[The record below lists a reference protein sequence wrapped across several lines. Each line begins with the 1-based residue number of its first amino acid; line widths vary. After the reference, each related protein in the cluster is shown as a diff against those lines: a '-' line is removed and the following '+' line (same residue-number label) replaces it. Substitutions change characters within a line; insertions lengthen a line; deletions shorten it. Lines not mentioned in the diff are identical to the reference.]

1 MSEELT
7 GKVALVTG
15 AGKGMGQATAQMLAS
30 HGAFVAVADID
41 GAAGMAVV
49 EVIRSSGGQAEFIE
63 VDVACS
69 QQVSAMIASTVRVFG
84 RLDVAVNN
92 AAVMPD
98 DSPTS
103 DIDEDL
109 WDRIIGVNLRGTM
122 LCLKYELQ
130 QMLKQGSGGSI
141 VNLSSVLGFRPYQNA
156 PAYVAAKHA
165 VHGLTKNAA
174 LENGSN
180 GIRVNEVAP
189 GSIDT
194 PMLRRRLSD
203 LNISPDDYAPTRS
216 LLNRLGRPD
225 EVAEAVL
232 WLASSRSSYV
242 TGSVIHVDAGY
253 VNAR

>member
-1 MSEELT
+1 VKLGQGLADGLDKGERLVSEELT

-49 EVIRSSGGQAEFIE
+49 EVIRSSGGHAEFIE

-92 AAVMPD
+92 AAIMPD

-141 VNLSSVLGFRPYQNA
+141 VNLSSVLGFRPKTPTVTPTRDPQA
-156 PAYVAAKHA
+156 LVSD
-165 VHGLTKNAA
+165 VHGILD
-174 LENGSN
+174 
-180 GIRVNEVAP
+180 R
-189 GSIDT
+189 
-194 PMLRRRLSD
+194 LRK
-203 LNISPDDYAPTRS
+203 
-216 LLNRLGRPD
+216 
-225 EVAEAVL
+225 VAEL
-232 WLASSRSSYV
+232 R
-242 TGSVIHVDAGY
+242 
-253 VNAR
+253 